1 MPEYL
6 APGVYVEEVDFSSN
20 SIGGV
25 STSVT
30 GFIGPTLFGPP
41 YGVPELLTSY
51 ADFVAIYG
59 GLDQL
64 QFEDAGEESINYMA
78 QAVQAYFENGGQQLY
93 VVRTFASVARG
104 TEEEDPDAVYQPFG
118 TECCASATIPDTASS
133 PPADSIQLFARY
145 PGSIC
150 GDGNLALTFTVYT
163 GQNVLSGT
171 PHNPLV
177 PSGPKDPV
185 LLGVNN
191 YDTVWIQQNEGS
203 PGVTALYWAE
213 KYLNPTTQQWDWQFH
228 PESHSL
234 IPPAPLQLS
243 ALVPAQAGVPGDV
256 VKVVTVSVEV
266 DFAGAFPRSIVYPG
280 LTFHPT
286 APTSLS
292 TFFSLEPS
300 SRSQALT
307 VPLVFDPQN
316 LFTDGPTIA
325 RIMLTQPRS
334 QPEIG
339 RLKRLLNFGSL
350 GSPPVSGLDLS
361 ILGTLGYSQL
371 ANSDRQFKVALTG
384 GLDGFWPTPRYYEG
398 DDSDP
403 TAKTGLTAFED
414 LTDISIVAAPGSTAA
429 NDDLDPDLD
438 MADKLTIAG
447 LLITHCEQM
456 RYRVAVLDSIN
467 GQDLTDVGLYRGQ
480 LDSEYAALYYPWVRI
495 LDAVTQNEINLP
507 PSGFVCGLYVANDIA
522 SGVQKAPANMVVNL
536 AIGFELMLNKAQQDV
551 LNPQG
556 INCFRFFEGR
566 GYRLWGARTI
576 SSNSEWMYVN
586 VRRYFCYL
594 EHSIDL
600 GTQWVVFE
608 PNNQSLWARVAQSVS
623 DFLYTEWQAGHLMGT
638 KPEQAYFVR
647 CDQSTMTQNDLD
659 NGRLICL
666 IGVAPVYPAEFVIF
680 RIGQWAGSQ
689 AS

>member
-25 STSVT
+25 STSIT
-30 GFIGPTLFGPP
+30 GFIGPTSFGPP

-51 ADFVAIYG
+51 ADFESIYG
-59 GLDQL
+59 GLDPL
-64 QFEDAGEESINYMA
+64 QFEDAGEESVNYMA
-78 QAVQAYFENGGQQLY
+78 QAVRAFFDNGGQQLY
-93 VVRTFASVARG
+93 VVRTFSSVARG
-104 TEEEDPDAVYQPFG
+104 TEEENSSEVYQPYG
-118 TECCASATIPDTASS
+118 IQCCASATIPDTSSS
-133 PPADSIQLFARY
+133 PPAESIQLFARY

-150 GDGNLALTFTVYT
+150 GDGNLTLTFTVYASK
-163 GQNVLSGT
+163 NVLSGT
-171 PHNPLV
+171 PHNPLA
-177 PSGPKDPV
+177 PAGPKDPV

-191 YDTVWIQQNEGS
+191 YDTVWIQQSEGS
-203 PGVTALYWAE
+203 PGMTSLYWAE
-213 KYLNPTTQQWDWQFH
+213 KYLNPLTQQWDWRFH
-228 PESHSL
+228 AEGNS
-234 IPPAPLQLS
+234 ILQLS
-243 ALVPAQAGVPGDV
+243 DLHPAQTGVKGDV
-256 VKVVTVSVEV
+256 VQVVTVSVEV
-266 DFAGAFPRSIVYPG
+266 GFGGAFPRSILYPG
-280 LTFHPT
+280 LTFHPLS
-286 APTSLS
+286 PNSLS
-292 TFFSLEPS
+292 TFFAQKPN

-316 LFTDGPTIA
+316 LFKDGPTIA

-339 RLKRLLNFGSL
+339 RLKRLLNFGPF
-350 GSPPVSGLDLS
+350 GSPPIPDPDLS

-371 ANSDRQFKVALTG
+371 ANSDRQFQVALTR
-384 GLDGFWPTPRYYEG
+384 GLDGYWPTPRYYEG

-403 TAKTGLTAFED
+403 KAKTGLKAFED
-414 LTDISIVAAPGSTAA
+414 LTDISIVAAPGSTAVNSGLA
-429 NDDLDPDLD
+429 PDLD
-438 MADKLTIAG
+438 IADKLTIAG
-447 LLITHCEQM
+447 LQITHCEQM
-456 RYRVAVLDSIN
+456 RYRVAALDSMN
-467 GQDLTDVGLYRGQ
+467 GHDLTDVGLYRGQ

-495 LDAVTQNEINLP
+495 VDPVSQNEINLP
-507 PSGFVCGLYVANDIA
+507 PSGFVAGLYVANDVA
-522 SGVQKAPANMVVNL
+522 TGVHKAPANMVVDL

-576 SSNSEWMYVN
+576 SSESEWKYIN

-608 PNNQSLWARVAQSVS
+608 PNNEALWARVAQSVS

-666 IGVAPVYPAEFVIF
+666 IGVAPVEPAEFVIF

-689 AS
+689 AA